1 MIKVNPAETI
11 STPSFSSGPTSG
23 SVGQTLTFTTSG
35 ATVSPSGDPVQYN
48 FNWGDGTE
56 SGWQSGT
63 SASHSWSA
71 AGTYT
76 VTLTARCANHQG
88 VVSSS
93 TTLQVTIS
101 SAPAETVSTPGAP
114 SGTTSG
120 TVNTSYT
127 YTTTG
132 ATSTLVHTVEY
143 RFNWGD
149 GNYSS
154 WSTSTSAT
162 KSWASASTY
171 PVTVEARCQQHTS
184 ISSVSSALSVII
196 SSTPSGTPLPWNA
209 RISANIPGGTELVY
223 IANIATND
231 KIYMRVDLTAVTNET
246 LANITWILPDGTE
259 FSGRIE
265 GTSIGAGIRLTSKK
279 YYWPQYANINSD
291 YIPSG
296 YHVLRIKAIASSN
309 LVIRTELY

>member
-1 MIKVNPAETI
+1 
-11 STPSFSSGPTSG
+11 
-23 SVGQTLTFTTSG
+23 
-35 ATVSPSGDPVQYN
+35 
-48 FNWGDGTE
+48 
-56 SGWQSGT
+56 
-63 SASHSWSA
+63 
-71 AGTYT
+71 
-76 VTLTARCANHQG
+76 
-88 VVSSS
+88 
-93 TTLQVTIS
+93 
-101 SAPAETVSTPGAP
+101 
-114 SGTTSG
+114 
-120 TVNTSYT
+120 
-127 YTTTG
+127 
-132 ATSTLVHTVEY
+132 
-143 RFNWGD
+143 
-149 GNYSS
+149 
-154 WSTSTSAT
+154 
-162 KSWASASTY
+162 
-171 PVTVEARCQQHTS
+171 
-184 ISSVSSALSVII
+184 VSSALSVII
-196 SSTPSGTPLPWNA
+196 SSTPTPPSGTPLPWNA